1 MGISW
6 RVTERIR
13 TVVDIEMEVP
23 SIQHPGYGTDYADLY
38 QLISVA
44 KAEYA
49 ERTGTPSAQMSNNDI
64 QVFVGDDKI
73 VLRFWIDK
81 ESTSTT

>member
-6 RVTERIR
+6 KVVVKTR
-13 TVVDIEMEVP
+13 TVVDIEMAAP
-23 SIQHPGYGTDYADLY
+23 SVQHKGYGTDYADLF

-44 KAEYA
+44 KAEYS
-49 ERTGTPSAQMSNNDI
+49 ERTGIPSAKMSDNDI

-73 VLRFWIDK
+73 VLRFWIEK
-81 ESTSTT
+81 EE